1 MNEYI
6 IVKHKEVSGLKNP
19 KFNVIG
25 EFIRSDLD
33 LVVKADGKEIEYE
46 CYHNIDNFI
55 LNAVLNKKVKN
66 VTLYAKENN
75 DLHEIFTIKNRFLN
89 RLINRFQSF
98 FFKPVN
104 KLKLI
109 FRSLKNGMVFL
120 WREHHFLIPPSL
132 WKKYFVAFV
141 NKVKSGFNMLYLNPF
156 RQEDYLEWISNCE
169 EKTVYEELKYQPKI
183 SIIIPVYNIKRIYL
197 EECLDSILN
206 QHYQN
211 FEICI
216 ADDCSTLQETID
228 TLKEYEEKDK
238 RIRVVYRKKNGH
250 ISRSSNDALKIATGE
265 FVGLMDND
273 DVLTP
278 NALYEMV
285 LALNKNKNLDLI
297 YSDEDKIDMKGKR
310 CDPHFKPDYSPDTL
324 YGANY
329 ICHFEILRKKI
340 IDEIGGFR
348 VGLEGAQDHDLFLR
362 FVEKTTPEK
371 ICHIPKILYHW
382 RKIPGSTADTIAN
395 KEYAIKAGQR
405 AVEDALKRRKLDAEV
420 LVPITSTQY
429 IVNYKYQE
437 EPKVSIIIPTKDL
450 AKLLRKCLNSIY
462 QKTIYKNFEVIVVN
476 NNSSEKETYEL
487 FDYYKEKYDNFR
499 VIDAMIPFNYSKLNN
514 LAVKETKGD
523 YLLFLNNDTIIKT
536 SKWLNIMVGYAMQK
550 HIGAVGVKLL
560 YPDDTIQHAGV
571 ILGLG
576 HCAAHAFA
584 GENGGS
590 YGMYGRLLVPYNYS
604 AVTAACMMVSK
615 KKFMSV
621 KGFDEKLKVA
631 FNDVDFCLKLLDK
644 KYYNIFLP
652 QVVVYH
658 FESKTRGYDTTT
670 EKYQQLLKEI
680 DYLNSR
686 WHYLIHHDPF
696 YNKNFSLKKSFVL
709 DKKKREVVNDEE
721 DS

>member
-6 IVKHKEVSGLKNP
+6 KVRHKEISGLKNP
-19 KFNVIG
+19 KFSVIG
-25 EFIRSDLD
+25 DFYKEDIDFE
-33 LVVKADGKEIEYE
+33 VKADGKVISCDYYQNIESFVLSALLTKDMK
-46 CYHNIDNFI
+46 NI
-55 LNAVLNKKVKN
+55 
-66 VTLYAKENN
+66 TLYVKEDNK
-75 DLHEIFTIKNRFLN
+75 LCELFTIKNTFFN
-89 RLINRFQSF
+89 RLINRIHGF
-98 FFKPVN
+98 FFRPIN
-104 KLKLI
+104 KIKLI
-109 FRSLKNGMVFL
+109 FKSVKNGIVFL
-120 WREHHFLIPPSL
+120 WKEYHFLVPPAL
-132 WKKYFVAFV
+132 WKKYFLDFV
-141 NKVKSGFNMLYLNPF
+141 NKIKVCFNMLYLNPF
-156 RQEDYLEWISNCE
+156 RQSDYLKWIKNCE
-169 EKTVYEELKYQPKI
+169 EQTIYEELSYQPKI
-183 SIIIPVYNIKRIYL
+183 SIIIPVYNIKRLYL
-197 EECLDSILN
+197 RQCIDSILN

-228 TLKEYEEKDK
+228 TLKEYEQQDE
-238 RIRVVYRKKNGH
+238 RIKVIYRKKNGH
-250 ISRSSNDALKIATGE
+250 ISRSSNDALTLATGE
-265 FVGLMDND
+265 FIGLMDND

-278 NALYEMV
+278 NALYELV
-285 LALNKNKNLDLI
+285 LALNKNKKLDLI
-297 YSDEDKIDMKGKR
+297 YSDEDKIDMDGKR
-310 CDPHFKPDYSPDTL
+310 CEPHFKPDYSPDSL
-324 YGANY
+324 LGGNY
-329 ICHFEILRKKI
+329 ICHFEILRKSI
-340 IDEIGGFR
+340 MDEIGGFR
-348 VGLEGAQDHDLFLR
+348 VGYEGAQDHDLFLR
-362 FVEKTTPEK
+362 FVEKTTPDR
-371 ICHIPKILYHW
+371 ICHVPKILYHW
-382 RKIPGSTADTIAN
+382 RKIPGSTADTVEN
-395 KEYAIKAGQR
+395 KEYAIKAGQK
-405 AVEDALKRRKLDAEV
+405 AVEDALKRRKLDADV
-420 LVPITSTQY
+420 LVPIASTQY
-429 IVNYKYQE
+429 VVNYKIHK

-450 AKLLRKCLNSIY
+450 PELLRKCIDSIY
-462 QKTIYKNFEVIVVN
+462 KKTTYKNFEIIVVN
-476 NNSSEKETYEL
+476 NNSNEKETFEL
-487 FDYYKEKYDNFR
+487 FDYYKENHDNFK
-499 VIDAMIPFNYSKLNN
+499 VIDASFPFNYSKINN
-514 LAVKETKGD
+514 LAVKESKGD

-536 SKWLNIMVGYAMQK
+536 NKWLEIMVGYAMQE

-576 HCAAHAFA
+576 DSAAHAFA
-584 GENGGS
+584 GAPYDS

-615 KKFMSV
+615 KKFLNV
-621 KGFDEKLKVA
+621 KGFDENLKVA

>member
-6 IVKHKEVSGLKNP
+6 IVKHKEISGLKNP

-109 FRSLKNGMVFL
+109 FRSLKNGIVFL

-132 WKKYFVAFV
+132 WKKYFLAFV

-514 LAVKETKGD
+514 LAVKEAKGD

-652 QVVVYH
+652 QVVLYH
-658 FESKTRGYDTTT
+658 YESKTRGYDTTT
-670 EKYQQLLKEI
+670 EKYQLLLKEI
-680 DYLNSR
+680 DYLNSK
-686 WHYLIHHDPF
+686 WHDILHNDLF

-709 DKKKREVVNDEE
+709 DKKNE
-721 DS
+721 DKENLERN

>member
-1 MNEYI
+1 M
-6 IVKHKEVSGLKNP
+6 
-19 KFNVIG
+19 
-25 EFIRSDLD
+25 
-33 LVVKADGKEIEYE
+33 
-46 CYHNIDNFI
+46 
-55 LNAVLNKKVKN
+55 
-66 VTLYAKENN
+66 AK
-75 DLHEIFTIKNRFLN
+75 
-89 RLINRFQSF
+89 
-98 FFKPVN
+98 
-104 KLKLI
+104 
-109 FRSLKNGMVFL
+109 
-120 WREHHFLIPPSL
+120 
-132 WKKYFVAFV
+132 
-141 NKVKSGFNMLYLNPF
+141 
-156 RQEDYLEWISNCE
+156 
-169 EKTVYEELKYQPKI
+169 
-183 SIIIPVYNIKRIYL
+183 
-197 EECLDSILN
+197 
-206 QHYQN
+206 
-211 FEICI
+211 
-216 ADDCSTLQETID
+216 
-228 TLKEYEEKDK
+228 
-238 RIRVVYRKKNGH
+238 
-250 ISRSSNDALKIATGE
+250 
-265 FVGLMDND
+265 
-273 DVLTP
+273 
-278 NALYEMV
+278 
-285 LALNKNKNLDLI
+285 
-297 YSDEDKIDMKGKR
+297 
-310 CDPHFKPDYSPDTL
+310 
-324 YGANY
+324 
-329 ICHFEILRKKI
+329 
-340 IDEIGGFR
+340 
-348 VGLEGAQDHDLFLR
+348 
-362 FVEKTTPEK
+362 
-371 ICHIPKILYHW
+371 
-382 RKIPGSTADTIAN
+382 DTIAN

-652 QVVVYH
+652 QVVLYH
-658 FESKTRGYDTTT
+658 YESKTRGYDTTT
-670 EKYQQLLKEI
+670 EKYQLLLKEI
-680 DYLNSR
+680 DYLNSK
-686 WHYLIHHDPF
+686 WHDILHNDPF

-709 DKKKREVVNDEE
+709 DKKKRDVKDDEE
-721 DS
+721 NS